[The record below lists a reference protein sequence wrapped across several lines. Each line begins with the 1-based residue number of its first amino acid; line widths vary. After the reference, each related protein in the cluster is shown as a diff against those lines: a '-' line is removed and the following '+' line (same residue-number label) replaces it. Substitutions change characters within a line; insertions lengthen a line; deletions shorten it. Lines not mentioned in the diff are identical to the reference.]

1 MKTTIST
8 KQFAEAT
15 GVKSGTILRSH
26 SLNGHH
32 CGIKPI
38 KLANRLLR
46 WDLAEVE
53 KLLCGP
59 TRAAK

>member
-15 GVKSGTILRSH
+15 GVKPGTILRSH

-38 KLANRLLR
+38 KLANRFLR

-53 KLLCGP
+53 KLLGSP